1 MYLKEMQ
8 LVNFRNY
15 EKAYIKFD
23 RNKNLFLGENAKG
36 KTNLVEAA
44 YLCAF
49 SRSFRT
55 NNAMEFVRFGEDFAL
70 IRIKAVSGDIERI
83 IDFTILKNGKKMIKV
98 DGKPIKRTAD
108 LLNNLVVVIFSPDD
122 IGIIKDSP
130 DKRRLF
136 IDKELC
142 QIRPRYYESL
152 RNYKESLKNK
162 NSLLKNREISNM
174 EDLLDVYDSQMIKYG
189 SQLID
194 YRSSFINM
202 LAKTSS
208 EIQKNIS
215 NGKENLEIKYNP
227 SSEKKYL
234 EEKIIKTR
242 EKDKIRGYASV
253 GPHRDDIEF
262 YINEKNA
269 HKYASQGQQRTI
281 ALSLKLA
288 EVKITREII
297 GENPILILDDVLSEL
312 DVERQ
317 NYLMDSVD
325 NVQLMMTSTDINNE
339 ILERMKKKTV
349 FIVDDGNVKQEK

>member
-15 EKAYIKFD
+15 ERAYIKFD

-55 NNAMEFVRFGEDFAL
+55 NNSTEFVRFGEDFAI
-70 IRIKAVSGDIERI
+70 IRIKAISQEIERV
-83 IDFTILKNGKKMIKV
+83 IDFTVLNNGKKMIKI

-108 LLNNLVVVIFSPDD
+108 LLNNLVVIVFSPDD
-122 IGIIKDSP
+122 MGIIKDSP

-142 QIRPRYYESL
+142 QIRPGYYESL
-152 RNYKESLKNK
+152 RNYKESLKSK
-162 NSLLKNREISNM
+162 NSLLKNREMSNI
-174 EDLLDVYDSQMIKYG
+174 EELLDVYDSQMIKYG
-189 SQLID
+189 SKIID
-194 YRSSFINM
+194 YRSAFIDM
-202 LAKTSS
+202 LAKRSS
-208 EIQKNIS
+208 EIQSKIS
-215 NGKENLEIKYNP
+215 NEKEKLDIKYKP
-227 SSEKKYL
+227 SSEKINL
-234 EEKIIKTR
+234 EEKILKTR

-288 EVKITREII
+288 EVKITKDVI

-312 DVERQ
+312 DFERQ
-317 NYLMDSVD
+317 NYLMDSIN
-325 NVQLMMTSTDINNE
+325 NVQLLMTSTDINNG
-339 ILERMKKKTV
+339 ILERMKKKTI
-349 FIVDDGNVKQEK
+349 FRVDGGMIKKEN

>member
-15 EKAYIKFD
+15 ERADIKFD

-55 NNAMEFVRFGEDFAL
+55 NNATEFVRFGENFAL
-70 IRIKAVSGDIERI
+70 IRIKAVSEDIERT
-83 IDFTILKNGKKMIKV
+83 IDFTVLKNGRKMIKV

-108 LLNNLVVVIFSPDD
+108 LLNNLVVVVFSPDD

-142 QIRPRYYESL
+142 QIRPGYYESL
-152 RNYKESLKNK
+152 KNYKESLKNK
-162 NSLLKNREISNM
+162 NSILKNKEIENAN
-174 EDLLDVYDSQMIKYG
+174 DLLDVYDSQIIKYG
-189 SQLID
+189 SQIID
-194 YRSSFINM
+194 YRSAFIDM
-202 LAKTSS
+202 LADRSW
-208 EIQKNIS
+208 EIQHKIS
-215 NGKENLEIKYNP
+215 NGREKLEIKYKP
-227 SSEKKYL
+227 SSEKRNLK
-234 EEKIIKTR
+234 EKILSTR

-262 YINEKNA
+262 YINKKNA
-269 HKYASQGQQRTI
+269 NKYASQGQQRTI

-288 EVKITREII
+288 EVKITKEII

-312 DVERQ
+312 DIERQ
-317 NYLMDSVD
+317 HYLMEAID
-325 NVQLMMTSTDINNE
+325 NIQLMMTSTDVSSE

-349 FIVDDGNVKQEK
+349 FLVDDGRISQEK